1 MSYEVK
7 LTLFIVCAVLI
18 GLVFLFWFFCAPVR
32 KIVWRKAHDKLFYH
46 KTLKVARDGDFY
58 LINKLPLQ
66 TGNSSFVTIDH
77 IIGGDKFIFVITD
90 RYYDGALNAKTNEPS
105 WFYYRKG
112 GKKIDIPNPLLDNRF
127 AMDRLSIASGI
138 NTSFMVGIVLV
149 NDDCFFNVFTSDE
162 NESLLVPV
170 SQLEKLI
177 FLYEKRP
184 NVKPFVKKELW
195 QTIQDLHELGEKNH
209 GE

>member
-1 MSYEVK
+1 MPQEVR
-7 LTLFIVCAVLI
+7 LTLFIVCAILV
-18 GLVFLFWFFCAPVR
+18 GLSFLLWFCYAPIK
-32 KIVWRKAHDKLFYH
+32 KIVWRKAHDKLFYR
-46 KTLKVARDGDFY
+46 KVLKVARDGDFY
-58 LINKLPLQ
+58 LINNLPLQ
-66 TGNSSFVTIDH
+66 TGGSSSLVIDH

-90 RYYDGALNAKTNEPS
+90 RFYDGALNVKTNEPS

-112 GKKIDIPNPLLDNRF
+112 DKKIDIPNPLLANRF
-127 AMDRLSIASGI
+127 AVDRFSIASGI

-149 NDDCFFNVFTSDE
+149 NDDCFLNPFVSDE

-177 FLYEKRP
+177 FLYEKKP
-184 NVKPFVKKELW
+184 DVKPFVKKELW

-209 GE
+209 VR